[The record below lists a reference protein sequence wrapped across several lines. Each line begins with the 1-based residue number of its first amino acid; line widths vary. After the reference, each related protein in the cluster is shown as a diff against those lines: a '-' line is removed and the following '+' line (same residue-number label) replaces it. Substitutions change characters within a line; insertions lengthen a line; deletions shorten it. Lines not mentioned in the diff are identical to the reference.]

1 MSASLN
7 KVTLIGNL
15 GQDPEVRHTQAG
27 GSVVTFSVA
36 TTESWKDSNNGER
49 RERTEWHRIVV
60 FAESLGRIV
69 EKHLTKGAKVYVEG
83 QLRTRKWTDQAGQDR
98 YTTEIHLTP
107 YNGTVT
113 FLSAKPTDERT
124 QRREPARAGG
134 GSGHADDPGMEDV
147 PF

>member
-60 FAESLGRIV
+60 FAESLAGLEHRFSKVIV
-69 EKHLTKGAKVYVEG
+69 V
-83 QLRTRKWTDQAGQDR
+83 AGTYEQ
-98 YTTEIHLTP
+98 
-107 YNGTVT
+107 VC
-113 FLSAKPTDERT
+113 S
-124 QRREPARAGG
+124 
-134 GSGHADDPGMEDV
+134 S
-147 PF
+147 